1 MSLTASTYDEPEVE
15 AYKTLKHAAMHLIAF
30 PRGIRYGAENVE
42 YDLIGAANTPCPFRL
57 PFAMLTDGAL
67 ARRAITGVYIEFA
80 SAAVDCCMQR
90 QHLMYTLWRWWLPR
104 VVCIVSLYYVWQA
117 ARIARSSGICNAAL
131 GGLAI
136 NSGRG
141 EQQTWAKAFI
151 VECTSA
157 SSTDGGC
164 GG

>member
-1 MSLTASTYDEPEVE
+1 
-15 AYKTLKHAAMHLIAF
+15 MHLIAF

-90 QHLMYTLWRWWLPR
+90 QHLTAPDVHTVEVVAATSGLHRIIVLRVASCKNCAFLRNLQRRIGWTRYQQWPWRTTNMGQS
-104 VVCIVSLYYVWQA
+104 VHCGMHV
-117 ARIARSSGICNAAL
+117 GI
-131 GGLAI
+131 
-136 NSGRG
+136 
-141 EQQTWAKAFI
+141 KH
-151 VECTSA
+151 
-157 SSTDGGC
+157 
-164 GG
+164 